1 MIRIDITKKKREFK
15 KLETKEKDF
24 ISLSIDQAST
34 KSGYS
39 VMVNGELK
47 VYGLIKATGDS
58 MNRLF
63 MMTEVVNYLID
74 NYTPDYIGLEN
85 VQYQSNPQTLILL
98 SKLLGMLENLC
109 YSKNIKYGVIAP
121 KTWKSICGIKGKK
134 RKEQK
139 ENTVNF
145 IKDNYKIEVIE
156 DIADAISINHYIK
169 EVIWNQ

>member
-1 MIRIDITKKKREFK
+1 MIRIDITKKNRDFK
-15 KLETKEKDF
+15 KLDIKDDDF

-39 VMVNGELK
+39 IMVNGKLE
-47 VYGLIKATGDS
+47 VYGLIKAKGNSID
-58 MNRLF
+58 RLF
-63 MMTEVVNYLID
+63 MMTEVVEYLID
-74 NYTPDYIGLEN
+74 KYHPNFIGLEN

-109 YSKNIKYGVIAP
+109 HSKKIEYIVIAP
-121 KTWKSICGIKGKK
+121 KTWKSICGIKGRK

-145 IKDNYKIEVIE
+145 VKENYQIEVVE
-156 DIADAISINHYIK
+156 DIADAISINYYIK
-169 EVIWNQ
+169 EVIWSQ

>member
-1 MIRIDITKKKREFK
+1 MIRIDITKRKKNFK
-15 KLETKEKDF
+15 NLKVENGDF

-39 VMVNGELK
+39 VMINGELE
-47 VYGLIKATGDS
+47 VYGLIKATGNS
-58 MNRLF
+58 MDRLF
-63 MMTEVVNYLID
+63 MMTEILEYLID
-74 NYTPDYIGLEN
+74 KYHPDFIGLEN

-109 YSKNIKYGVIAP
+109 YSKNIEYNVIAP
-121 KTWKSICGIKGKK
+121 KTWKSVCGIKGKK

-145 IKDNYKIEVIE
+145 VKEHYQIEVIE

>member
-1 MIRIDITKKKREFK
+1 MIRIDITKKNRDFK
-15 KLETKEKDF
+15 KLDIKDGDF

-39 VMVNGELK
+39 IMVNGKLE
-47 VYGLIKATGDS
+47 VYGLIKAKGNSID
-58 MNRLF
+58 RLF
-63 MMTEVVNYLID
+63 MMTEVVEYLID
-74 NYTPDYIGLEN
+74 KYHPNFIGLEN

-109 YSKNIKYGVIAP
+109 HSKKIEYIVIAP
-121 KTWKSICGIKGKK
+121 KTWKSICGIKGRK

-139 ENTVNF
+139 ENTINF
-145 IKDNYKIEVIE
+145 VKENYQIEVIE

-169 EVIWNQ
+169 EVIWSQ